1 MNTFF
6 TITNIRR
13 FSVKTAQF
21 FILVDQDAI
30 NNIENKRKDQQEYGD
45 TFAKLGIFFHAEIP
59 LIPQIVEDM
68 RQFCKGTVNFFLKL
82 FRRWFVVILV
92 I

>member
-6 TITNIRR
+6 TITNTRR

-21 FILVDQDAI
+21 FILVDKDAI

-45 TFAKLGIFFHAEIP
+45 TFTKLGIFFHAEIP
-59 LIPQIVEDM
+59 LIPQVVEDM
-68 RQFCKGTVNFFLKL
+68 RQFCKGIVNFFLKL

-92 I
+92 V